1 MKQQS
6 ESDLSPRGSRVLD
19 FREDLYEAGHDMSAE
34 SIVRANRELASHFQH
49 NPDDLR
55 LADQQIEKQKRL
67 KEDTAA
73 HPTPPALTLPGFLRR
88 SNRTEKAE
96 WEESILP
103 ESLLAG
109 GRLVAIKCLA
119 EHRQQNDEFLE
130 RETKTAAAL
139 NHRKPTVHQ
148 ILPHAGKL
156 YLVMEFVEGLNL
168 EEYVLQKG
176 VLTVQEAYSII
187 RQVAEGLDYLHGKQ
201 IVHRDIKPK
210 NLIRN
215 VDGTVKI
222 VDFGIAKNLRLSHEK
237 KLTEPG
243 YAIGTP
249 SYMSPEQAT
258 SSLCRPAIRHQVLG
272 AHCTTS

>member
-1 MKQQS
+1 
-6 ESDLSPRGSRVLD
+6 
-19 FREDLYEAGHDMSAE
+19 
-34 SIVRANRELASHFQH
+34 
-49 NPDDLR
+49 
-55 LADQQIEKQKRL
+55 
-67 KEDTAA
+67 
-73 HPTPPALTLPGFLRR
+73 
-88 SNRTEKAE
+88 
-96 WEESILP
+96 
-103 ESLLAG
+103 
-109 GRLVAIKCLA
+109 
-119 EHRQQNDEFLE
+119 
-130 RETKTAAAL
+130 
-139 NHRKPTVHQ
+139 
-148 ILPHAGKL
+148 
-156 YLVMEFVEGLNL
+156 MEFVEGLNL

-215 VDGTVKI
+215 ADGTVKI

-258 SSLCRPAIRHQVLG
+258 TSSLCRPAIRHLQVLG